1 MVKIS
6 RRITIVLL
14 SLTLAICGWVV
25 GVAPITFSVR
35 AETTYTKPFETTNV
49 LDDLKGSSIDGVKFN
64 LSDYPKDNSKET
76 RLISFLEYC
85 YSNDK
90 INPQDYS
97 LYVYVYNPKA
107 IKFSESSMLN
117 QIEMSFGSDTDN
129 YKKFPLRVVNY
140 SLEEGYERVF
150 YKFKVVLTSEE
161 KQTIMKK
168 LDKDKRIYNVSG
180 IELLEDGKLNAADY
194 TVARKYTYTGFAPS
208 YSSDNGASGNLTY
221 SSAEIEVLQLEV
233 FPTQYRPD
241 GYNGKNIYTQDS
253 LHSVYFA
260 VPKSVIT
267 EYGNMTKVHATWLNA
282 VLKPS
287 LVIGDKSVYNAIK
300 PYIGVDIGTKN
311 TTVKHIYLGDLDVI
325 GDSNANMQ
333 YYCGYAYNLNR
344 NDFGSSNLKYGEQIT
359 ELDLLLCTPN
369 GEDPDDYV
377 IPSRFVIDE
386 MINATGILGGELVN
400 GKYSKALFESVDS
413 KFTEVEIS
421 AEDKFDLTSTV
432 IDMDFWK
439 WLFGQNL
446 EVTTKF
452 NGIKAIYPISES
464 DLSGTAEEISKR
476 LYIGKQDVTHLKQLY
491 ENTERDYVVY
501 LFRYQV
507 SDYVSQRAKHCY
519 WDRQFF
525 KDVFKSGTAD
535 GYFFKETVNLDF
547 DIIDVTFTK
556 GFKDTVIPVVSNP
569 IDVVPSPTP
578 PPDIFVPVP
587 DSHWYDGLLNVLKW
601 VGLLFVIYVIYGIV
615 RLFKPKKKKEE
626 DYKNEDST

>member
-1 MVKIS
+1 MRKVT
-6 RRITIVLL
+6 RRLFLVLL
-14 SLTLAICGWVV
+14 SLTLAIVGGVV
-25 GVAPITFSVR
+25 GITPITFSVR

-49 LDDLKGSSIDGVKFN
+49 LDDLKGSSIDGAKFN
-64 LSDYPKDNSKET
+64 LTDYPKDNSKET

-97 LYVYVYNPKA
+97 LYVYVYNPKT
-107 IKFSESSMLN
+107 IKFSETSMLN

-168 LDKDKRIYNVSG
+168 LDKDKRVYNVSG
-180 IELLEDGKLNAADY
+180 IELLEDGKLNAVDY
-194 TVARKYTYTGFAPS
+194 TVARNYTYKGFAPG
-208 YSSDNGASGNLTY
+208 NGVIGNLTY

-287 LVIGDKSVYNAIK
+287 LVIGDKSVYEAIK

-344 NDFGSSNLKYGEQIT
+344 NDFGASNLKYGEQLT

-452 NGIKAIYPISES
+452 NGIKAIYPISER

-476 LYIGKQDVTHLKQLY
+476 LYVGKQDVTHLKQLY
-491 ENTERDYVVY
+491 TNTKSDYTVY

-507 SDYVSQRAKHCY
+507 SDYISQSAKHCY
-519 WDRQFF
+519 WDKQLFR
-525 KDVFKSGTAD
+525 DVFKSGTAD

-556 GFKDTVIPVVSNP
+556 DFKDTVIPVVSSP

-578 PPDIFVPVP
+578 PPDIYEEVPN
-587 DSHWYDGLLNVLKW
+587 SNWYDGLLNVLKG

-615 RLFKPKKKKEE
+615 RLFKPKKKKEKE